1 MRSLVGCPYLDKAAM
16 CWTSCRDARMS
27 GEYRACAGSGI
38 DPYRP
43 DPNPDFP
50 PGDKHFIWRD
60 TVGDRTVST
69 IFLPVLGEYETAVL
83 TKREGKPSRYSR
95 FLRATDK
102 EEARKNHVKTLK
114 SLTG

>member
-1 MRSLVGCPYLDKAAM
+1 MKIDGF
-16 CWTSCRDARMS
+16 
-27 GEYRACAGSGI
+27 EYRFI
-38 DPYRP
+38 YVP
-43 DPNPDFP
+43 DPPFEYGFGLDDPDCEYLNPDFP
-50 PGDKHFIWRD
+50 PGNKHFVWRD